1 MGQALVTPEDEV
13 FRALADPRRRAII
26 RLVARDELAA
36 GEIARTFD
44 VTRTAVSQHLT
55 LLKSAHLLTERREG
69 TKRFYR
75 ADADG
80 LTALRR
86 TLDEIWASS
95 LDVGRRLVEQDRAAR
110 PQMSHRRCRHD
121 RRTAIRWAGRRA
133 APTADPPAHDRRQRL
148 RAHVR
153 GLHGSAGGVVA
164 VGAVLRGPGA
174 DS

>member
-1 MGQALVTPEDEV
+1 MGQALATPEDEV

-26 RLVARDELAA
+26 RLVARDEMAA

-80 LTALRR
+80 LTELRR

-95 LDVGRRLVEQDRAAR
+95 LDAGRRLVEQDRAAR
-110 PQMSHRRCRHD
+110 PQ
-121 RRTAIRWAGRRA
+121 IA
-133 APTADPPAHDRRQRL
+133 AEVP
-148 RAHVR
+148 
-153 GLHGSAGGVVA
+153 
-164 VGAVLRGPGA
+164 
-174 DS
+174 